1 MIKLG
6 SLILILKWRK
16 MSMKRG
22 VLVFL
27 VIVLILSSGKFCL
40 GQCINI
46 NKAKT
51 IKSPKNDEVVEIS
64 DLVYSGDYIEMYS
77 KSGNFFVAESKNPDD
92 YITIRSGV
100 FNGKVIAQG
109 TSRVTW
115 NVSENGQYYVHYNSD
130 RTCGHDLRKR
140 DVTIKNI
147 SIPPQEFF
155 WPYLSQAN
163 DLITSYYKVTAQL
176 NTLEKNLD
184 FLTFLRQ

>member
-1 MIKLG
+1 M
-6 SLILILKWRK
+6 RK
-16 MSMKRG
+16 TMFM
-22 VLVFL
+22 FL
-27 VIVLILSSGKFCL
+27 VGFLILSSGEICL
-40 GQCINI
+40 GQCINV

-51 IKSPKNDEVVEIS
+51 IKPPTNDGAIEIN
-64 DLVYSGDYIEMYS
+64 DLVYSGNYIEMYS
-77 KSGNFFVAESKNPDD
+77 QEGNFFIAESDNPDD

-109 TSRVTW
+109 IAQVTW
-115 NVSENGQYYVHYNSD
+115 NASENGYYYIHYNSD
-130 RTCGHDLRKR
+130 GTCGYDLRKR
-140 DVTIKNI
+140 DVAIKNI

-176 NTLEKNLD
+176 NTLENNLD